1 MRLSLLLCASV
12 ALVGAPACD
21 RHIAPNLPPQ
31 RVSDAALTNPPDTV
45 IRDATVPP
53 HPVDAA
59 PIVDARAPHRSLP
72 VGIELGPYFNEA
84 DAGTVAGDAQMLAL
98 GVKAVVLHVPFADYD
113 LQSPGSAA
121 RWATLSDRAHSYSQ
135 AGAEVV
141 IALDL
146 VERTVTLRP
155 ADLTTGWFSG
165 EMRTRL
171 QELIDHLYELMAS
184 DIRALTFGDEVDR
197 YLSVTADPTR
207 SQFQQLLLYGLRYAR
222 EHQGAR
228 PQGDRTVPV
237 TIALDA
243 TLSGWLQA
251 LAGDAGATPLQALI
265 PEIDALAVNYL
276 PLDAAA
282 HAVADDQALEP
293 LRQLALAAGPHP
305 VLLQE
310 VSYPSD
316 QTVSSSE
323 VRQASFY
330 RRLFD
335 LLTTDG
341 EPFTLL
347 SISPHTDPSAAD
359 CAAQAATYSQPT
371 SSLIAARC
379 SLGLW
384 RHNGQPKAAW
394 SVVLGGISSF
404 YSP

>member
-1 MRLSLLLCASV
+1 
-12 ALVGAPACD
+12 
-21 RHIAPNLPPQ
+21 
-31 RVSDAALTNPPDTV
+31 
-45 IRDATVPP
+45 
-53 HPVDAA
+53 
-59 PIVDARAPHRSLP
+59 
-72 VGIELGPYFNEA
+72 
-84 DAGTVAGDAQMLAL
+84 
-98 GVKAVVLHVPFADYD
+98 
-113 LQSPGSAA
+113 
-121 RWATLSDRAHSYSQ
+121 
-135 AGAEVV
+135 
-141 IALDL
+141 
-146 VERTVTLRP
+146 
-155 ADLTTGWFSG
+155 
-165 EMRTRL
+165 
-171 QELIDHLYELMAS
+171 
-184 DIRALTFGDEVDR
+184 
-197 YLSVTADPTR
+197 
-207 SQFQQLLLYGLRYAR
+207 
-222 EHQGAR
+222 
-228 PQGDRTVPV
+228 
-237 TIALDA
+237 
-243 TLSGWLQA
+243 
-251 LAGDAGATPLQALI
+251 
-265 PEIDALAVNYL
+265 VNYL